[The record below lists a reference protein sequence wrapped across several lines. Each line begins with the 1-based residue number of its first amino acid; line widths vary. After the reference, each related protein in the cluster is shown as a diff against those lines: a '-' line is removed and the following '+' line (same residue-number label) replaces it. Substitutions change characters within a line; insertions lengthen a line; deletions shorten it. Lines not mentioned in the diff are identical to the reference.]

1 MLKTIIAAAA
11 LSLVA
16 GSALAQAQTEI
27 VMQYPYPELFTETHK
42 RIAEEFANP
51 SFDLCWSIAPGAL
64 CMVSPRHIRLVGSLR
79 RERPGRD
86 QPSTLMFE
94 G

>member
-42 RIAEEFANP
+42 RIAE
-51 SFDLCWSIAPGAL
+51 
-64 CMVSPRHIRLVGSLR
+64 
-79 RERPGRD
+79 
-86 QPSTLMFE
+86 
-94 G
+94 